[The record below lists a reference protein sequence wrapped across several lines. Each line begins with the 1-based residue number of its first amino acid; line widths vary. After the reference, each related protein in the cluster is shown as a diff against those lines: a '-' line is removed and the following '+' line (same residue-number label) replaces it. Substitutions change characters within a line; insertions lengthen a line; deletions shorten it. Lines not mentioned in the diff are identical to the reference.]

1 MNPTTAT
8 ILLAFFILVSVQLIK
23 SRFEYWAPH
32 VVKVQQG
39 GYVPPAP
46 YFLTALFMR
55 FLCIIL
61 GFLEVGPIKILGKHR
76 LPQKGPTIIAPFH
89 IDAGDGSIVSAL
101 LGVKPMYYMIRTT
114 EVEGVRGWL
123 GTLTGAI
130 AVDEES
136 QEGRSK
142 AFKAAISALT
152 NGGPNVCMVIF
163 PQGQLVPDQEVRR
176 EDFKSGTMAIA
187 KLAARKRKEPI
198 WIVPIGMHYRKDK
211 SQSTIFQSLIQRL
224 GFKYFRNHFGTQ
236 NYGAYAVVGRPFKVT
251 PKTADLEDIARGLSL
266 DDDADKA
273 TDAYV
278 QRLLILQK
286 AAKNRSQSRK

>member
-1 MNPTTAT
+1 MNLTTAS
-8 ILLAFFILVSVQLIK
+8 ILLAFFILVCAQLIK
-23 SRFEYWAPH
+23 SRFDYWAPH

-211 SQSTIFQSLIQRL
+211 SQSTLFQKLIQGI

-251 PKTADLEDIARGLSL
+251 PKTADLEELARGLSL